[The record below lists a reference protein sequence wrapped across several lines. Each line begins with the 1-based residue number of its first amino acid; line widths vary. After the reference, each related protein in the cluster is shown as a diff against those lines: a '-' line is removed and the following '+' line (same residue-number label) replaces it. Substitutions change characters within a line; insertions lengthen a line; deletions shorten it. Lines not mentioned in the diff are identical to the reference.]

1 MWRQPRA
8 TAVIPV
14 EALGRH
20 EHGNMAAA
28 NRNGQTCLM
37 FLMFAAF
44 LGEPY
49 WLDCYRYWK
58 ARQL

>member
-1 MWRQPRA
+1 MWRQPRT

-14 EALGRH
+14 EALGRR

-28 NRNGQTCLM
+28 NSNGQTCLM

-49 WLDCYRYWK
+49 WLD
-58 ARQL
+58 